1 MQEAFAF
8 LVDTLFSLLF
18 FAFLLRLLLQWVRA
32 DFRNPLCLA
41 IVQITNPVIMPLR
54 RVLPPIRRID
64 TASVVA
70 VLAVSIIRVIA
81 SNWAHGIGP
90 HEMDLLSATALLRI
104 AILELARS
112 VLQVYFWS
120 LLLYALLSWIAPTT
134 RTPAGSIL
142 NSLCE
147 PLLAPLRRVIPPIA
161 GLDLSALF
169 AMIAI
174 QFVLLLLR

>member
-1 MQEAFAF
+1 MQEALAF

-18 FAFLLRLLLQWVRA
+18 FVFLMRLLLQRVRA
-32 DFRNPLCLA
+32 DFRNPLGQA
-41 IVQITNPVIMPLR
+41 ILQITNPLILPLR

-70 VLAVSIIRVIA
+70 VLIVSVLRVAA
-81 SNWAHGIGP
+81 SSWAHGHGMLAP
-90 HEMDLLSATALLRI
+90 VDLLIVAALELLRG
-104 AILELARS
+104 
-112 VLQVYFWS
+112 VLYVYFWS
-120 LLLYALLSWIAPTT
+120 LLLYAVLSWIAPGA

-142 NSLCE
+142 VSICE
-147 PLLAPLRRVIPPIA
+147 PLLRPLRRLIPPLA
-161 GLDLSALF
+161 GLDLSALI

>member
-1 MQEAFAF
+1 MQEALAF

-18 FAFLLRLLLQWVRA
+18 FVFLMRLLLQRVRA
-32 DFRNPLCLA
+32 DFRNPLGQA
-41 IVQITNPVIMPLR
+41 ILQITNPLILPLR

-70 VLAVSIIRVIA
+70 VLIVSVLRVAA
-81 SNWAHGIGP
+81 SSWAHGHGMLAP
-90 HEMDLLSATALLRI
+90 VDLLIVAALELLRG
-104 AILELARS
+104 
-112 VLQVYFWS
+112 VLYVYFYS
-120 LLLYALLSWIAPTT
+120 LLLYAVLSWIAPGA

-142 NSLCE
+142 VSICE
-147 PLLAPLRRVIPPIA
+147 PLLRPLRRLIPPLA
-161 GLDLSALF
+161 GLDLSALI

>member
-1 MQEAFAF
+1 MQEALAF

-18 FAFLLRLLLQWVRA
+18 FVFLMRLLLQRVRA
-32 DFRNPLCLA
+32 DFRNPLGQA
-41 IVQITNPVIMPLR
+41 ILQITNPLILPLR

-70 VLAVSIIRVIA
+70 VLIVSVLRVAA
-81 SNWAHGIGP
+81 SSWAHGHGMLAP
-90 HEMDLLSATALLRI
+90 VDLLIVSALELLRG
-104 AILELARS
+104 
-112 VLQVYFWS
+112 VLYVYFWS
-120 LLLYALLSWIAPTT
+120 LLLYAVLSWIAPGA

-142 NSLCE
+142 ISICE
-147 PLLAPLRRVIPPIA
+147 PLLRPLRRLIPPLA
-161 GLDLSALF
+161 GLDLSALI

>member
-1 MQEAFAF
+1 MQEALAF

-18 FAFLLRLLLQWVRA
+18 FVFLMRLLLQRVRA
-32 DFRNPLCLA
+32 DFRNPLGQA
-41 IVQITNPVIMPLR
+41 ILQITNPLILPLR

-70 VLAVSIIRVIA
+70 VLIVSVLRVAA
-81 SNWAHGIGP
+81 SSWAHGHGMLAP
-90 HEMDLLSATALLRI
+90 VDLLIVSALELLRG
-104 AILELARS
+104 
-112 VLQVYFWS
+112 VLYVYFYS
-120 LLLYALLSWIAPTT
+120 LLLYAVLSWIAPGA

-142 NSLCE
+142 VSICE
-147 PLLAPLRRVIPPIA
+147 PLLRPLRRLIPPLA
-161 GLDLSALF
+161 GLDLSALI